1 MIQFNIKRFGKL
13 AVWSLTNDRS
23 FYVKQALTML
33 TVLTFLFV
41 CVTTHFFQTRSI
53 GAYEASDI
61 RAYQTCTIAT
71 VAAFLITII
80 TGPSMMFSSMK
91 GKHDLQ
97 TLLMLPAS
105 NFEKYLMRYATWLVL
120 LPLYLVAFFCADL
133 TQYLVNVLLG
143 NDYVMLVAQK
153 VCNIFTAEADLPTRL
168 WVSIFV
174 TGFWLHSC
182 YTLGGTFFRSH
193 KYAWIFTTIALIVL
207 LVIQSSFFSYSD
219 YQEMKNDVT
228 TMDYDVMDFISLAW
242 AVLNFWLS
250 YRIFCRT
257 KNIGRFVNI

>member
-13 AVWSLTNDRS
+13 AMWSLTNDRS
-23 FYVKQALTML
+23 FNTKQALTML
-33 TVLTFLFV
+33 TVLTLLFV
-41 CVTTHFFQTRSI
+41 CVTTHFFQVRSI

-80 TGPSMMFSSMK
+80 TGPSWMFSSMN

-105 NFEKYLMRYATWLVL
+105 NFEKFLMRYATWLVL

-143 NDYVMLVAQK
+143 NDYVMFVTRK
-153 VCNIFTAEADLPTRL
+153 VYDVFTANINLPNHL
-168 WVSIFV
+168 WVSVLV
-174 TGFWLHSC
+174 TGLWLHSW
-182 YTLGGTFFRSH
+182 YALGGTLFRSH
-193 KYAWIFTTIALIVL
+193 KYAWILTTIALIVL
-207 LVIQSSFFSYSD
+207 TVIQMSIFTYSD
-219 YQEMKNDVT
+219 YQEAKNDVT
-228 TMDYDVMDFISLAW
+228 TMDYVIMDSFTLAW
-242 AVLNFWLS
+242 TMLNFWLS
-250 YRIFCRT
+250 YRLFCRQQV
-257 KNIGRFVNI
+257 IGKFINW

>member
-1 MIQFNIKRFGKL
+1 MIQFSIHRFGKL
-13 AVWSLTNDRS
+13 AKWTLTNDKS
-23 FYVKQALTML
+23 FYTKQAMTML
-33 TVLTFLFV
+33 AVTMFIFV
-41 CVTTHFFQTRSI
+41 VSTTGFFQVSSMSEH
-53 GAYEASDI
+53 GASQ
-61 RAYQTCTIAT
+61 AYQTCFIAT
-71 VAAFLITII
+71 LAAFLITII
-80 TGPSMMFSSMK
+80 TGPSWMFSSMM

-143 NDYVMLVAQK
+143 NDYVMFVTQK

-174 TGFWLHSC
+174 TGFWLHSW
-182 YTLGGTFFRSH
+182 YTLGGTLFRSH
-193 KYAWIFTTIALIVL
+193 KYAWILTTIALIVL
-207 LVIQSSFFSYSD
+207 LMIQMSIFTYSD
-219 YQEMKNDVT
+219 YQEMKKEVT
-228 TMDYDVMDFISLAW
+228 TMDYDVMDFINLAW

-257 KNIGRFVNI
+257 KNIARFVNI

>member
-23 FYVKQALTML
+23 FYTKQALTML
-33 TVLTFLFV
+33 TVLTLLFV

-53 GAYEASDI
+53 GAYEASDT
-61 RAYQTCTIAT
+61 RAYQTCIIAT
-71 VAAFLITII
+71 LAAFLITIV
-80 TGPSMMFSSMK
+80 TGPSWMFSSMK

-120 LPLYLVAFFCADL
+120 LPLYLAAFFCADL

-143 NDYVMLVAQK
+143 NDYVMFVTRK
-153 VCNIFTAEADLPTRL
+153 VYDVFTANINLPNHT
-168 WVSIFV
+168 WVAVFI
-174 TGFWLHSC
+174 TGLWLHSW
-182 YTLGGTFFRSH
+182 YALGGTFFRSH
-193 KYAWIFTTIALIVL
+193 KFAWILTTIALIVL
-207 LVIQSSFFSYSD
+207 TVIQMSIFTYSD

-228 TMDYDVMDFISLAW
+228 TMDYVIMDSISLVW
-242 AVLNFWLS
+242 AMLNFWLS

-257 KNIGRFVNI
+257 KNIARFVNI

>member
-1 MIQFNIKRFGKL
+1 MIQFSIHRFGKL
-13 AVWSLTNDRS
+13 AKWTLTNDKS
-23 FYVKQALTML
+23 FYTKQAMTML
-33 TVLTFLFV
+33 AVTMFIFV
-41 CVTTHFFQTRSI
+41 VSTTGFFQVGSMSEH
-53 GAYEASDI
+53 GASH
-61 RAYQTCTIAT
+61 AYQTCTIAT

-80 TGPSMMFSSMK
+80 TGPSWMFSDMK
-91 GKHDLQ
+91 GRHDLQ

-105 NFEKYLMRYATWLVL
+105 NFEKFLMRYATWLVL
-120 LPLYLVAFFCADL
+120 LPLYLAAFFVADL

-193 KYAWIFTTIALIVL
+193 KYAWILTTIALIVL

-219 YQEMKNDVT
+219 YQEAKNDVT
-228 TMDYDVMDFISLAW
+228 TTDYAIMDFITLAW
-242 AVLNFWLS
+242 AMLNFWLS

-257 KNIGRFVNI
+257 KNIARFVNI

>member
-1 MIQFNIKRFGKL
+1 
-13 AVWSLTNDRS
+13 
-23 FYVKQALTML
+23 
-33 TVLTFLFV
+33 
-41 CVTTHFFQTRSI
+41 
-53 GAYEASDI
+53 
-61 RAYQTCTIAT
+61 
-71 VAAFLITII
+71 
-80 TGPSMMFSSMK
+80 MMFSSMK
-91 GKHDLQ
+91 GRHDLQ

-105 NFEKYLMRYATWLVL
+105 NFEKFLMRYATWLVL
-120 LPLYLVAFFCADL
+120 LPLYLAAFFCADL

-143 NDYVMLVAQK
+143 NDYVMFVAQK

-193 KYAWIFTTIALIVL
+193 KYAWILTTIALIVL

>member
-13 AVWSLTNDRS
+13 AMWSLTNDRS
-23 FYVKQALTML
+23 FYTKQALTML
-33 TVLTFLFV
+33 TVLTLLFV

-120 LPLYLVAFFCADL
+120 LPLYLAAFFCADL

-143 NDYVMLVAQK
+143 NAQK

-193 KYAWIFTTIALIVL
+193 KYAWILTTIALIVL
-207 LVIQSSFFSYSD
+207 LMIQMSIFTYSD
-219 YQEMKNDVT
+219 YQEMKKEVT
-228 TMDYDVMDFISLAW
+228 TMDYDVMDFINLAW

-257 KNIGRFVNI
+257 KNIARFVNI

>member
-1 MIQFNIKRFGKL
+1 
-13 AVWSLTNDRS
+13 
-23 FYVKQALTML
+23 
-33 TVLTFLFV
+33 
-41 CVTTHFFQTRSI
+41 
-53 GAYEASDI
+53 
-61 RAYQTCTIAT
+61 
-71 VAAFLITII
+71 
-80 TGPSMMFSSMK
+80 MFSDMK
-91 GKHDLQ
+91 GRHDLQ

-105 NFEKYLMRYATWLVL
+105 NFEKFLMRYATWLVL
-120 LPLYLVAFFCADL
+120 LPLYLAAFFVADL

-193 KYAWIFTTIALIVL
+193 KYAWILTTIALIVL
-207 LVIQSSFFSYSD
+207 LVIQSSLFSYSD
-219 YQEMKNDVT
+219 YQEAKNDVT
-228 TMDYDVMDFISLAW
+228 TTDYAIMDFITLAW
-242 AVLNFWLS
+242 AMLNFWLS

-257 KNIGRFVNI
+257 KNIARFVNI

>member
-33 TVLTFLFV
+33 AVTMFIFV
-41 CVTTHFFQTRSI
+41 VSTTGFFQVGSMSEH
-53 GAYEASDI
+53 GASH
-61 RAYQTCTIAT
+61 AYQTCTIAT

-80 TGPSMMFSSMK
+80 TGPSWMFSSMK

-105 NFEKYLMRYATWLVL
+105 NFEKFLMRYATWLVL
-120 LPLYLVAFFCADL
+120 LPLYLAAFFCADL

-143 NDYVMLVAQK
+143 NDYVMFVAQK

-193 KYAWIFTTIALIVL
+193 KYAWILTTIALIVL

>member
-1 MIQFNIKRFGKL
+1 MIQFNIHRFGKL
-13 AVWSLTNDRS
+13 ARWSLVNDKG
-23 FYVKQALTML
+23 FYVKQGLTML
-33 TVLTFLFV
+33 VVMTLLFV
-41 CVTTHFFQTRSI
+41 CVSTHFFQIRSI
-53 GAYEASDI
+53 GAYEASDT
-61 RAYQTCTIAT
+61 RAYQTCVVATI
-71 VAAFLITII
+71 VAFLITIV
-80 TGPSMMFSSMK
+80 TGPSWMFSSMK

-105 NFEKYLMRYATWLVL
+105 NFEKFLMRYATWLVL

-143 NDYVMLVAQK
+143 NDYVMFVTRS
-153 VCNIFTAEADLPTRL
+153 VYDVFTSMKDLPTHL
-168 WVSIFV
+168 WASFFV
-174 TGFWLHSC
+174 TGLWLHSW

-207 LVIQSSFFSYSD
+207 LLIQMSIFTYSD
-219 YQEMKNDVT
+219 YQEMKKDDIT
-228 TMDYDVMDFISLAW
+228 ADYVVMDSFNLAW
-242 AVLNFWLS
+242 TVLNFWLS

>member
-1 MIQFNIKRFGKL
+1 MIQFNIHRFGKL
-13 AVWSLTNDRS
+13 AKWALTNDRS
-23 FYVKQALTML
+23 FYTKQALTML
-33 TVLTFLFV
+33 TVLTLLFV
-41 CVTTHFFQTRSI
+41 CTTTGFFQVDSMN
-53 GAYEASDI
+53 EFQVH

-80 TGPSMMFSSMK
+80 TGPSWMFSSMK

-105 NFEKYLMRYATWLVL
+105 NFEKFLMRYATWLVL

-143 NDYVMLVAQK
+143 NDYVMFVTQK
-153 VCNIFTAEADLPTRL
+153 LCNIFTAEADLPTRL

-207 LVIQSSFFSYSD
+207 LVIQSSFSSYSD
-219 YQEMKNDVT
+219 YQEMKKEVT

-257 KNIGRFVNI
+257 KNIARFVNI

>member
-1 MIQFNIKRFGKL
+1 MIQFSIHRFGKL
-13 AVWSLTNDRS
+13 AKWTLTNDKS
-23 FYVKQALTML
+23 FYMKQAMTML
-33 TVLTFLFV
+33 AVTMFIFV
-41 CVTTHFFQTRSI
+41 VSTTDFFQVGSMSEH
-53 GAYEASDI
+53 GASH
-61 RAYQTCTIAT
+61 AYQTCTIAT

-80 TGPSMMFSSMK
+80 TGPSWMFSSMK
-91 GKHDLQ
+91 GRHDLQ

-105 NFEKYLMRYATWLVL
+105 NFEKFLMRYATWLVL
-120 LPLYLVAFFCADL
+120 LPLYLAAFFVADL

-193 KYAWIFTTIALIVL
+193 KYAWILTTIALIVL

-219 YQEMKNDVT
+219 YQEAKNDVT
-228 TMDYDVMDFISLAW
+228 TTDYAIMDFITLAW
-242 AVLNFWLS
+242 AMLNFWLS

-257 KNIGRFVNI
+257 KNIARFVNI

>member
-23 FYVKQALTML
+23 FYTKQALTML
-33 TVLTFLFV
+33 AVTMFIFV
-41 CVTTHFFQTRSI
+41 VSTTGFFQVSSI
-53 GAYEASDI
+53 GPNGAS

-80 TGPSMMFSSMK
+80 TGPSWMFSSMK
-91 GKHDLQ
+91 GRHDLQ

-105 NFEKYLMRYATWLVL
+105 NFEKFLMRYATWLVL
-120 LPLYLVAFFCADL
+120 LPLYLAAFFCADL

-143 NDYVMLVAQK
+143 NDYVMFVAQK

-193 KYAWIFTTIALIVL
+193 KYAWILTTIALIVL

-219 YQEMKNDVT
+219 YQEMKKEVT
-228 TMDYDVMDFISLAW
+228 TMDYAIMDSISLVW
-242 AVLNFWLS
+242 AMLNFWLS

-257 KNIGRFVNI
+257 KNIARSVNI

>member
-1 MIQFNIKRFGKL
+1 MIQFSIHRFGKL
-13 AVWSLTNDRS
+13 AKWTLTNDKS
-23 FYVKQALTML
+23 FYTKQAMTML
-33 TVLTFLFV
+33 AVTMFIFV
-41 CVTTHFFQTRSI
+41 VSTTGFFQVGSMSEH
-53 GAYEASDI
+53 GASH
-61 RAYQTCTIAT
+61 AYQTCTIAT

-80 TGPSMMFSSMK
+80 TGPSWMFSSMK
-91 GKHDLQ
+91 GRHDLQ

-105 NFEKYLMRYATWLVL
+105 NFEKFLMRYATWLVL
-120 LPLYLVAFFCADL
+120 LPLYLAAFFVADL

-193 KYAWIFTTIALIVL
+193 KYAWILTTIALIVL

-219 YQEMKNDVT
+219 YQEAKNDVT
-228 TMDYDVMDFISLAW
+228 TTDYAIMDFITLAW
-242 AVLNFWLS
+242 AMLNFWMS

-257 KNIGRFVNI
+257 KNIARFVNI

>member
-1 MIQFNIKRFGKL
+1 MIQFNIKRFGKM
-13 AVWSLTNDRS
+13 AMWSLTNDKN
-23 FYVKQALTML
+23 FYTKQALTML
-33 TVLTFLFV
+33 AVTMFIFV
-41 CVTTHFFQTRSI
+41 VSTTGFFQVSSMSEH
-53 GAYEASDI
+53 GASQ
-61 RAYQTCTIAT
+61 AYQTCFIAT
-71 VAAFLITII
+71 LAAFLITII
-80 TGPSMMFSSMK
+80 TGPSWMFSSMK

-105 NFEKYLMRYATWLVL
+105 NFEKFLMRYATWLVL
-120 LPLYLVAFFCADL
+120 LPLYLAAFFVADL

-143 NDYVMLVAQK
+143 NDYVMFVTQK

-193 KYAWIFTTIALIVL
+193 KYAWILTTIALIVL
-207 LVIQSSFFSYSD
+207 LMIQMSIFTYSD
-219 YQEMKNDVT
+219 YQEMKKEVT
-228 TMDYDVMDFISLAW
+228 TMDYDVMDFINLAW
-242 AVLNFWLS
+242 AMLNFWLS

-257 KNIGRFVNI
+257 KNIARFVNI

>member
-1 MIQFNIKRFGKL
+1 
-13 AVWSLTNDRS
+13 
-23 FYVKQALTML
+23 
-33 TVLTFLFV
+33 
-41 CVTTHFFQTRSI
+41 
-53 GAYEASDI
+53 
-61 RAYQTCTIAT
+61 
-71 VAAFLITII
+71 
-80 TGPSMMFSSMK
+80 MFSSMM

-120 LPLYLVAFFCADL
+120 LPLYLVAFFVADL

-143 NDYVMLVAQK
+143 NDYVMFVTQK

-193 KYAWIFTTIALIVL
+193 KYAWILTTIALIVL

-219 YQEMKNDVT
+219 YQEMKKEVT
-228 TMDYDVMDFISLAW
+228 TMDYDVMDFINLAW

-257 KNIGRFVNI
+257 KNIARFVNI

>member
-33 TVLTFLFV
+33 TVLTLLFV
-41 CVTTHFFQTRSI
+41 CVTTHFFQVRSI

-80 TGPSMMFSSMK
+80 TGPSWMFSSMK

-242 AVLNFWLS
+242 ALLNFWLS

>member
-1 MIQFNIKRFGKL
+1 MIQFNIKRFGKM
-13 AVWSLTNDRS
+13 AMWSLTNDRS
-23 FYVKQALTML
+23 FYTKQALTML
-33 TVLTFLFV
+33 TVLTLLFV
-41 CVTTHFFQTRSI
+41 CVTTHFFQVRSI

-80 TGPSMMFSSMK
+80 TGPSWMFSSMK

-105 NFEKYLMRYATWLVL
+105 NFEKFLMRYATWLVL
-120 LPLYLVAFFCADL
+120 LPLYLAAFFCADL

-193 KYAWIFTTIALIVL
+193 KYAWIFT
-207 LVIQSSFFSYSD
+207 YSD

-228 TMDYDVMDFISLAW
+228 TMDYAIMDSISLVW
-242 AVLNFWLS
+242 AMLNFWLS

-257 KNIGRFVNI
+257 KNIARFVNI

>member
-1 MIQFNIKRFGKL
+1 MIQFSIHRFGKL
-13 AVWSLTNDRS
+13 AKWTLTNDKS
-23 FYVKQALTML
+23 FYTKQAMTML
-33 TVLTFLFV
+33 AVTMFIFV
-41 CVTTHFFQTRSI
+41 VSTTGFFQVGSMSEH
-53 GAYEASDI
+53 GASH
-61 RAYQTCTIAT
+61 AYQTCTIAT

-80 TGPSMMFSSMK
+80 TGPSWMFSSMK
-91 GKHDLQ
+91 GRHDLQ

-105 NFEKYLMRYATWLVL
+105 NFEKFLMRYATWLVL
-120 LPLYLVAFFCADL
+120 LPLYLAAFFVADL

-193 KYAWIFTTIALIVL
+193 KYAWILTTIALIVL

-219 YQEMKNDVT
+219 YQEAKNDVT
-228 TMDYDVMDFISLAW
+228 TTDYAIMDFITLAW
-242 AVLNFWLS
+242 AMLNFWLS

-257 KNIGRFVNI
+257 KNIARFVNI